1 MKRKIKGIVLLVLL
15 VAGTAEAQFFSV
27 GPMWTF
33 DPIAIGK
40 IILETE
46 KILQLYV
53 QMQQLYQVTLR
64 TYDVIKFASQA
75 ATGKY
80 GWQYLASPIFYPR
93 YANTYGTSGGWMDS
107 LSKGINT
114 VESYER
120 ATMRYVSPYELM
132 GRLGSIGQDRYARQY
147 ATVEIMDG
155 TAQHAMNVS
164 GSIRAQ
170 NSLNSVAL
178 WKLEQKSL
186 SQDPD
191 DNSEVSV
198 LNKVNAATM
207 IQARMAQEQI
217 NLQGAILDQNNVEL
231 KRKHDLMIEELNA
244 ASAINDSAVQT
255 TESIWSGHSAARNMR
270 LP

>member
-1 MKRKIKGIVLLVLL
+1 MKKKVKGFLLLAIL
-15 VAGTAEAQFFSV
+15 MAGTAEAQFFSV
-27 GPMWTF
+27 GPQWTF
-33 DPIAIGK
+33 DPVVAAK
-40 IILETE
+40 VVLETE
-46 KILQLYV
+46 KILQMYV

-64 TYDVIKFASQA
+64 TYDVLKFAAQA

-80 GWQYLASPIFYPR
+80 GWQYLASPIFYPT

-114 VESYER
+114 VENYER
-120 ATMRYVSPYELM
+120 ATMRYANPYSLTS
-132 GRLGSIGQDRYARQY
+132 RLGSIGMDRYARQY

-170 NSLNSVAL
+170 NSLNGVAL

-186 SQDPD
+186 SEDPN
-191 DNSEVSV
+191 DNSEVTV
-198 LNKVNAATM
+198 LNKINAANM
-207 IQARMAQEQI
+207 INARMAQEQI

-231 KRKHDLMIEELNA
+231 KRKHDLMVEEFNA
-244 ASAINDSAVQT
+244 ATAISQSSAQA
-255 TESIWSGHSAARNMR
+255 TESIWSGHSAARTVR